1 MFRFHT
7 AWFALVL
14 GLVSIGCRQNTPS
27 DSDPKTEA
35 SATLSDSVDRHPNA
49 MVIADGELP
58 GLMVPGSRLMPMI
71 SAHRG
76 GRDVPGFPENS
87 LEVFAYTLE
96 RTPAMLE
103 CDVNVT
109 SDDKLIL
116 MHDNS
121 LDRTTTGIGR
131 VQETPWSAMEDLFLV
146 DDQGNTTKYRIP
158 TFGEALDFAQGKAL
172 LSVDV
177 KRGVDFARVVQ
188 LIEEKDMVDYVVV
201 ITYSTDDA
209 ETVHRLNEDL
219 MISVSIRNQEEWQRM
234 KNTAIPYDRMV
245 AFTGTRLS
253 PKALFD
259 TLHTYD
265 IPAILGT
272 LGNLDQRVAA
282 RGDSLY
288 LEYLELGADILATDR
303 PVQAGVVVKGRK
315 GERGNWRKGER
326 VKGGKG
332 DTSWET
338 PFFGDADLSGLP
350 SFLIHKGRTLILA
363 QLPVG
368 RLLIKKIDPQ
378 TPYLP

>member
-1 MFRFHT
+1 MSRFET
-7 AWFALVL
+7 AWFVL
-14 GLVSIGCRQNTPS
+14 IFGLFFIGCRQNSPAN
-27 DSDPKTEA
+27 SDPGKEVPP
-35 SATLSDSVDRHPNA
+35 TLPDSVDRHPNA
-49 MVIADGELP
+49 MVIAEGELP

-76 GRDVPGFPENS
+76 GRDIPGFPENS

-109 SDDKLIL
+109 SDGTLIL

-121 LDRTTTGIGR
+121 LDRTTTGTGT
-131 VQETPWSAMEDLFLV
+131 VQETPWSTMEDLFLV
-146 DDQGNTTKYRIP
+146 DDRGNTTGYRIP
-158 TFGEALDFAQGKAL
+158 TFAEALDYAKGKAL

-177 KRGVDFARVVQ
+177 KRGVDFAQVVE
-188 LIEEKDMVDYVVV
+188 LIEEKGMVDYVVV
-201 ITYSTDDA
+201 ITYNTEDA
-209 ETVHRLNEDL
+209 ETVHDLNEDL

-234 KNTAIPYDRMV
+234 KNTDISFDRMV

-259 TLHTYD
+259 TLHNYH

-288 LEYLELGADILATDR
+288 LEYLDLGADILATDR
-303 PVQAGVVVKGRK
+303 PVEAGAVLRGMSILRID
-315 GERGNWRKGER
+315 GE
-326 VKGGKG
+326 
-332 DTSWET
+332 
-338 PFFGDADLSGLP
+338 
-350 SFLIHKGRTLILA
+350 
-363 QLPVG
+363 
-368 RLLIKKIDPQ
+368 
-378 TPYLP
+378 

>member
-1 MFRFHT
+1 MYRST
-7 AWFALVL
+7 AHWFFLLLCFVF
-14 GLVSIGCRQNTPS
+14 IGCRQNSPAT
-27 DSDPKTEA
+27 SDPEIDLEEPNTPP
-35 SATLSDSVDRHPNA
+35 DSTDHHPNA
-49 MVIADGELP
+49 MVIANGELP

-76 GRDVPGFPENS
+76 GRDIPGYPENS

-109 SDDKLIL
+109 SDGTLIL

-121 LDRTTTGIGR
+121 LDRTTTGTGT

-146 DDQGNTTKYRIP
+146 DDEGNTTEFRIP
-158 TFGEALDFAQGKAL
+158 TFAQALAFAQGKAL

-177 KRGVDFARVVQ
+177 KRGVDFAQVVQ
-188 LIEEKDMVDYVVV
+188 LIEVTDMVDYVVV
-201 ITYSTDDA
+201 ITYNTEDA

-234 KNTAIPYDRMV
+234 KNTDVPFDRMV

-303 PVQAGVVVKGRK
+303 PVEAGAVV
-315 GERGNWRKGER
+315 RGMSIR
-326 VKGGKG
+326 
-332 DTSWET
+332 
-338 PFFGDADLSGLP
+338 
-350 SFLIHKGRTLILA
+350 
-363 QLPVG
+363 
-368 RLLIKKIDPQ
+368 
-378 TPYLP
+378 

>member
-1 MFRFHT
+1 MHRST
-7 AWFALVL
+7 AHWFFLLLCFVF
-14 GLVSIGCRQNTPS
+14 IGCRQNSPAT
-27 DSDPKTEA
+27 SDPEIDLEEPT
-35 SATLSDSVDRHPNA
+35 TPPDSTDRHPNA
-49 MVIADGELP
+49 MVIANGELP

-76 GRDVPGFPENS
+76 GRDIPGYPENS

-109 SDDKLIL
+109 SDGTLIL

-121 LDRTTTGIGR
+121 LDRTTTGTGT

-146 DDQGNTTKYRIP
+146 DDEGNTTEFRIP
-158 TFGEALDFAQGKAL
+158 TFAQALAFAQGKAL

-177 KRGVDFARVVQ
+177 KRGVDFAQVVQ
-188 LIEEKDMVDYVVV
+188 LIEETDMVDYVVV
-201 ITYSTDDA
+201 ITYNTEDA

-234 KNTAIPYDRMV
+234 KNTDVPFDRMV

-303 PVQAGVVVKGRK
+303 PVEAGAVV
-315 GERGNWRKGER
+315 RGMSIR
-326 VKGGKG
+326 
-332 DTSWET
+332 
-338 PFFGDADLSGLP
+338 
-350 SFLIHKGRTLILA
+350 
-363 QLPVG
+363 
-368 RLLIKKIDPQ
+368 
-378 TPYLP
+378 

>member
-1 MFRFHT
+1 MSRSHAF
-7 AWFALVL
+7 WFILVL
-14 GLVSIGCRQNTPS
+14 GLFFAGCRQNNPADPDAGVEQPTIPP
-27 DSDPKTEA
+27 DSIDQ
-35 SATLSDSVDRHPNA
+35 HPNA

-76 GRDVPGFPENS
+76 GRDIAGFPENS
-87 LEVFAYTLE
+87 LEVFTYTLE

-109 SDDKLIL
+109 SDGTLIL

-121 LDRTTTGIGR
+121 LDRTTTGTGT
-131 VQETPWSAMEDLFLV
+131 VQEMPWSAMEDLFLV
-146 DDQGNTTKYRIP
+146 DDAGNTTEFRIP
-158 TFGEALDFAQGKAL
+158 TFAEALDYAQGKAL

-201 ITYSTDDA
+201 ITYNTEDA

-234 KNTAIPYDRMV
+234 KNTDIPFERMV

-288 LEYLELGADILATDR
+288 LEYLDLGADILATDR
-303 PVQAGVVVKGRK
+303 PVEAGQ
-315 GERGNWRKGER
+315 
-326 VKGGKG
+326 
-332 DTSWET
+332 
-338 PFFGDADLSGLP
+338 
-350 SFLIHKGRTLILA
+350 ILA
-363 QLPVG
+363 GPRSSG
-368 RLLIKKIDPQ
+368 S
-378 TPYLP
+378 

>member
-1 MFRFHT
+1 MDMYRLHVI
-7 AWFALVL
+7 WVLLVFCL
-14 GLVSIGCRQNTPS
+14 SFIGCRQNSPAEAGPDVEEPTTPT
-27 DSDPKTEA
+27 DSAE
-35 SATLSDSVDRHPNA
+35 RHPNA
-49 MVIADGELP
+49 MVIAESELP

-76 GRDVPGFPENS
+76 GRDIPGFPENS

-109 SDDKLIL
+109 SDGTLIL

-121 LDRTTTGIGR
+121 LDRTTTGTGT
-131 VQETPWSAMEDLFLV
+131 VQKTPWSAMEDLYLV
-146 DDQGNTTKYRIP
+146 DDQGTVTEFRIP
-158 TFGEALDFAQGKAL
+158 TFAEALEFAKGKAI

-201 ITYSTDDA
+201 ITYNTDDA
-209 ETVHRLNEDL
+209 ETVHKLNEDL
-219 MISVSIRNQEEWQRM
+219 MISVSIRNQEEWKRM
-234 KNTAIPYDRMV
+234 KNTAVPYDRMV

-253 PKALFD
+253 PQALFD

-288 LEYLELGADILATDR
+288 LEYLDLGADILATDR
-303 PVQAGVVVKGRK
+303 PVEAGAVLRGRSIQRID
-315 GERGNWRKGER
+315 GE
-326 VKGGKG
+326 
-332 DTSWET
+332 
-338 PFFGDADLSGLP
+338 
-350 SFLIHKGRTLILA
+350 
-363 QLPVG
+363 
-368 RLLIKKIDPQ
+368 
-378 TPYLP
+378 